1 MRMQYKKSLGLSGTF
16 FILKIG
22 GKPSVGVFFYITGVR
37 GRLRTLL
44 YVISYFILHSI
55 NRTNTREEGSL

>member
-22 GKPSVGVFFYITGVR
+22 GKPSVGVFFI
-37 GRLRTLL
+37 
-44 YVISYFILHSI
+44 
-55 NRTNTREEGSL
+55 